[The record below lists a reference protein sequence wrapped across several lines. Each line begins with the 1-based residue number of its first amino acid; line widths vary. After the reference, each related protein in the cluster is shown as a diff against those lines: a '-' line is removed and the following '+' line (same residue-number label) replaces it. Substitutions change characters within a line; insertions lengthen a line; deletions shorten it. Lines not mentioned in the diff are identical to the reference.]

1 MVDSIEAAK
10 SFQAPWGKLI
20 HIKLIFAVSAISKSG
35 TSYEISK

>member
-10 SFQAPWGKLI
+10 SFQAPWGELI

-35 TSYEISK
+35 TSY